1 MTHDILGR
9 ALVDFYNGKADTLW
23 INNKYDEPEEM
34 PIEVFFRERED
45 ITELDK
51 AAIELCSGR
60 VLDIGAGAGANSLV
74 LQEKWDVTA
83 IELSEGACQ
92 VMRAQGVK
100 NGIIGDVFDYK
111 SAEFDTL
118 LLLMNG
124 IGLAGSLS
132 NLTSTLTH
140 FKSLLAPDGQI
151 ILDSSDISY
160 LYEELTKPKENYFG
174 ELQYQY
180 EYKGELG
187 EWFNWLYVDFDNLK
201 QHAEEAGLMAEC
213 IITDEYDQ
221 YLARLTPV

>member
-1 MTHDILGR
+1 MTGDILGR
-9 ALVDFYNGKADTLW
+9 ALVDFYNGKPDTLW

-34 PIEVFFRERED
+34 PIEVFFRQWED
-45 ITELDK
+45 ITDLEK
-51 AAIELCSGR
+51 SAIELCSGR
-60 VLDIGAGAGANSLV
+60 ILDIGAGAGTTSLV

-92 VMRAQGVK
+92 VMRALGVK

-140 FKSLLAPDGQI
+140 FKSLLAPNGQI

-201 QHAEEAGLMAEC
+201 QHAEEAGLLAEC